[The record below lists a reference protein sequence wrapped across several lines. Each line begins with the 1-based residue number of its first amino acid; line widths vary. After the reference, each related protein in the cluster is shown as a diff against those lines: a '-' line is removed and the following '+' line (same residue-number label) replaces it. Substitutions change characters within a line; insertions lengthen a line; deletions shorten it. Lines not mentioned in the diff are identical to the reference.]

1 MSSNWKKGPLLF
13 RFFFGGGIV
22 LITQLFL
29 ARIPFNQP
37 VFHGF
42 SKRFVCFFGCF
53 PRGSAVIFWYF
64 IPRKLAAGALL
75 GSWFVDRCF
84 SFYQADFLG
93 PGHNKIQSP
102 RIPDTGRSIKSLEG
116 QKIYDIYYWE
126 EVQLGRGRAFGY
138 SIDTSSKKILKPGDS
153 LNQTYMII
161 YIMIKVVR
169 ARTPSC
175 CLKLQ

>member
-1 MSSNWKKGPLLF
+1 MFSSWLSRDFLIFFAKFDQLLDSPLDLESWKLNLEKSEHLG
-13 RFFFGGGIV
+13 
-22 LITQLFL
+22 LI
-29 ARIPFNQP
+29 PW
-37 VFHGF
+37 
-42 SKRFVCFFGCF
+42 
-53 PRGSAVIFWYF
+53 VISTNY

-93 PGHNKIQSP
+93 PGHNKIQTLP
-102 RIPDTGRSIKSLEG
+102 PPDTGRSIKSLEG

-138 SIDTSSKKILKPGDS
+138 SIDTSSKKFLKPGDS
-153 LNQTYMII
+153 LNQTYMIV
-161 YIMIKVVR
+161 YVMIKVVR